1 MTPIVK
7 QSHRDDAADAADDDD
22 DDSGDIRADS
32 DFIAYDDRAIRDF
45 RESEKESKK
54 TIVKHMVKLRHN
66 LQYNKHLLSVYLKAK
81 AIFDEM
87 VDEHRT
93 QIHHLDEIY
102 KHLSKLINEQLTK
115 KNKPSKKLHRGDRDL
130 DRDQSDNHDD
140 KPMLKELVKDK
151 KNIGKLLS
159 NMRKGLDKLMEIDTI
174 IGTTIDKI
182 NEIQFIEDS
191 ASDKDI
197 DRDEKDD
204 EHEDSASEE
213 DEDDSASEDEE
224 DDSASEEDEDAED
237 EDAEDEDDSASDEDN
252 EDDEDNDAEEDDNDA
267 EEEADDDAEEE
278 DSTSEEDEDT
288 EDAED
293 DDSASEDSEDSAS
306 DDREPIVFY

>member
-1 MTPIVK
+1 MIPK
-7 QSHRDDAADAADDDD
+7 NRHDG
-22 DDSGDIRADS
+22 DSDDIRADS
-32 DFIAYDDRAIRDF
+32 DFLAYDDRAIRDF

-115 KNKPSKKLHRGDRDL
+115 KNKPSKKLRRGDRDR
-130 DRDQSDNHDD
+130 DRDQSDIDHD

-182 NEIQFIEDS
+182 NEIQFIEDG
-191 ASDKDI
+191 AND

-204 EHEDSASEE
+204 DVDDSASEE
-213 DEDDSASEDEE
+213 DEDD
-224 DDSASEEDEDAED
+224 DDSASEDSASEDDLDDEDD
-237 EDAEDEDDSASDEDN
+237 DDSAS
-252 EDDEDNDAEEDDNDA
+252 
-267 EEEADDDAEEE
+267 EEEADDDAEEDDEEEADEEEADEEEADEEEADDDSEEEE
-278 DSTSEEDEDT
+278 DSTSEE
-288 EDAED
+288 
-293 DDSASEDSEDSAS
+293 EDSSS

>member
-1 MTPIVK
+1 MIPK
-7 QSHRDDAADAADDDD
+7 NRRDDGRDNDN

-32 DFIAYDDRAIRDF
+32 DFLAYDDRAIRDF

-54 TIVKHMVKLRHN
+54 MIVKHMVKLRHN

-81 AIFDEM
+81 TIFDEM

-115 KNKPSKKLHRGDRDL
+115 KNKPSKKLRRGDRDI
-130 DRDQSDNHDD
+130 DHD

-182 NEIQFIEDS
+182 NEIQFIEDN
-191 ASDKDI
+191 
-197 DRDEKDD
+197 DEKDEKD
-204 EHEDSASEE
+204 EKDEGDEGDIEDDEDSASEDDEDEDSASEE
-213 DEDDSASEDEE
+213 EDDADEDE
-224 DDSASEEDEDAED
+224 DSASEEEDDADEEEDDESASEQEDDADEEEDDADEEEDDADEQEDDADEEED
-237 EDAEDEDDSASDEDN
+237 EDEDEDSTSD
-252 EDDEDNDAEEDDNDA
+252 
-267 EEEADDDAEEE
+267 EE
-278 DSTSEEDEDT
+278 DSTSED
-288 EDAED
+288 
-293 DDSASEDSEDSAS
+293 

>member
-1 MTPIVK
+1 MIPMVEY
-7 QSHRDDAADAADDDD
+7 RRGDGDDDD
-22 DDSGDIRADS
+22 AGDIRADS
-32 DFIAYDDRAIRDF
+32 DFLAYDDRAIRDF
-45 RESEKESKK
+45 RDSEKESKK

-66 LQYNKHLLSVYLKAK
+66 LQYNKHLSSVYLKAK

-115 KNKPSKKLHRGDRDL
+115 KNKPSKKLRRGDPDPT
-130 DRDQSDNHDD
+130 NVTHD

-191 ASDKDI
+191 ASDEDI
-197 DRDEKDD
+197 DREEGEKDD
-204 EHEDSASEE
+204 DDDDELDEEDSASDDDEA
-213 DEDDSASEDEE
+213 DEDD
-224 DDSASEEDEDAED
+224 
-237 EDAEDEDDSASDEDN
+237 
-252 EDDEDNDAEEDDNDA
+252 
-267 EEEADDDAEEE
+267 
-278 DSTSEEDEDT
+278 DSTSEEDEDEADEAD
-288 EDAED
+288 EDEEEDEAEEDEADSASDEEDSASDEAED
-293 DDSASEDSEDSAS
+293 DEDSASEDSEEE
-306 DDREPIVFY
+306 DREPIVFY

>member
-1 MTPIVK
+1 MIPK
-7 QSHRDDAADAADDDD
+7 NRRDDDD
-22 DDSGDIRADS
+22 HDNDSGDIRADS
-32 DFIAYDDRAIRDF
+32 DFLAYDDRAIRDF

-54 TIVKHMVKLRHN
+54 MIVKHMVKLRHN

-102 KHLSKLINEQLTK
+102 KHLSKLINEQLMK
-115 KNKPSKKLHRGDRDL
+115 KNKPSKKLHRGDRD
-130 DRDQSDNHDD
+130 RDQSDINHD

-182 NEIQFIEDS
+182 NEIQFIEDN
-191 ASDKDI
+191 
-197 DRDEKDD
+197 DEKDEKD
-204 EHEDSASEE
+204 EGDEGDIEDDEDSASEE
-213 DEDDSASEDEE
+213 EDEDEDEDSASEEEDDESASEQEEDEDSASEDE
-224 DDSASEEDEDAED
+224 DDADEEDEDESASEQEDEED
-237 EDAEDEDDSASDEDN
+237 EDESASEQEDEAEEEEEDSASD
-252 EDDEDNDAEEDDNDA
+252 
-267 EEEADDDAEEE
+267 EE
-278 DSTSEEDEDT
+278 DSTSED
-288 EDAED
+288 
-293 DDSASEDSEDSAS
+293 

>member
-1 MTPIVK
+1 MIPK
-7 QSHRDDAADAADDDD
+7 NRRDDDD
-22 DDSGDIRADS
+22 HDNDSGDIRADS
-32 DFIAYDDRAIRDF
+32 DFLAYDDRAIRDF

-81 AIFDEM
+81 TIFDEM

-115 KNKPSKKLHRGDRDL
+115 KNKPSKKLRRGDRDI
-130 DRDQSDNHDD
+130 DHD

-182 NEIQFIEDS
+182 NEIQFIEDN
-191 ASDKDI
+191 
-197 DRDEKDD
+197 DEKDEKD
-204 EHEDSASEE
+204 EGDEGDIEDDEDSASEE
-213 DEDDSASEDEE
+213 EDEDE
-224 DDSASEEDEDAED
+224 DSASEEEDDADED
-237 EDAEDEDDSASDEDN
+237 EDSASEEEDDDESASEQEEDEDSASE
-252 EDDEDNDAEEDDNDA
+252 EEDDAD
-267 EEEADDDAEEE
+267 EEEDDADEQEDDADEEEDEDEDEDSTSDEE
-278 DSTSEEDEDT
+278 DSTSED
-288 EDAED
+288 
-293 DDSASEDSEDSAS
+293 

>member
-1 MTPIVK
+1 MIPK
-7 QSHRDDAADAADDDD
+7 NRRDDGRDNDN

-32 DFIAYDDRAIRDF
+32 DFLAYDDRAIRDF

-54 TIVKHMVKLRHN
+54 MIVKHMVKLRHN

-81 AIFDEM
+81 TIFDEM

-115 KNKPSKKLHRGDRDL
+115 KNKPSKKLRRGDRDR
-130 DRDQSDNHDD
+130 DRDQSDIDHD

-182 NEIQFIEDS
+182 NEIQFIEDG
-191 ASDKDI
+191 AND

-204 EHEDSASEE
+204 DV
-213 DEDDSASEDEE
+213 DDSASEDDDSEDDDDDSEEE
-224 DDSASEEDEDAED
+224 DD
-237 EDAEDEDDSASDEDN
+237 DD
-252 EDDEDNDAEEDDNDA
+252 DAEEDDDDA
-267 EEEADDDAEEE
+267 EEETDDAEEEE
-278 DSTSEEDEDT
+278 DSTSEEE
-288 EDAED
+288 AG
-293 DDSASEDSEDSAS
+293 

>member
-1 MTPIVK
+1 MIPK
-7 QSHRDDAADAADDDD
+7 NRHDG
-22 DDSGDIRADS
+22 DSDDIRADS
-32 DFIAYDDRAIRDF
+32 DFLAYDDRAIRDF

-66 LQYNKHLLSVYLKAK
+66 LQYNKHLSSVYLKAK

-115 KNKPSKKLHRGDRDL
+115 KNKPSKKLRRGDPDPT
-130 DRDQSDNHDD
+130 NVTHD
-140 KPMLKELVKDK
+140 KPILKELVKDK

-191 ASDKDI
+191 ASDEDI
-197 DRDEKDD
+197 DREEGEKDD
-204 EHEDSASEE
+204 DDDDELDEEDSAS
-213 DEDDSASEDEE
+213 DD
-224 DDSASEEDEDAED
+224 DD
-237 EDAEDEDDSASDEDN
+237 
-252 EDDEDNDAEEDDNDA
+252 
-267 EEEADDDAEEE
+267 ADDDD
-278 DSTSEEDEDT
+278 DSTSEEDE
-288 EDAED
+288 EDSASDEADEDEEEDEADSASDEAED
-293 DDSASEDSEDSAS
+293 DEDSASEDSEEE
-306 DDREPIVFY
+306 DREPIVFY